1 MYSNES
7 HETANLF
14 QQGNSNDTA
23 VLSLQSYSTKQPGIK
38 QHPNVTV
45 TKAHRPGSRIKITN
59 GVKSSEETIK
69 IVPSRALK
77 GKKVRK
83 IKYNKFE

>member
-38 QHPNVTV
+38 QHPNVRV
-45 TKAHRPGSRIKITN
+45 TTTHRKRSRIKIAN
-59 GVKSSEETIK
+59 GVNSSKGTIK

-77 GKKVRK
+77 GKQVRK
-83 IKYNKFE
+83 IKCKKFE